1 MPRFSY
7 FGRPLKVLPAD
18 QQEQGEKLHKMLAAA
33 GLGSRRDMEEL
44 IAAGRASINGKPA
57 QVGDRVRPGDV
68 VRFNGRIVNLPWKQA
83 LPKVLLYHKR
93 EGEIVSRDDPEG
105 RPSVFER
112 LPRLRGQR
120 WISVGRLDF
129 NTEGLLIFTTNGELA
144 NRLSHPRYEVERE
157 YAVRVLGEVTEEQ
170 MERLR
175 EGIELE
181 DGLARVEDIAP
192 AGGEGANQW
201 YRLVIREG
209 RNREVRRLM
218 EALGLTVSRLIRV
231 RFGPVAMPARLKRGM
246 TLDMPEEEVA
256 QLMDWCD
263 LGAGGKAKAS
273 REAPEAVKPRGG
285 HPYRR
290 RLDRTHPSGD
300 DTPLPAAPAGKGR
313 RKGA

>member
-7 FGRPLKVLPAD
+7 FGRPLKALPAD

-57 QVGDRVRPGDV
+57 QVGDRVKAGDV
-68 VRFNGRIVNLPWKQA
+68 VRLNGRIVNLPWKQA
-83 LPKVLLYHKR
+83 LPKVLLYHKP

-105 RPSVFER
+105 RPSVFDR

-129 NTEGLLIFTTNGELA
+129 NTEGLLIFTTSGELA

-157 YAVRVLGEVTEEQ
+157 YAVRILGELTEAQ
-170 MERLR
+170 MDQLR
-175 EGIELE
+175 NGIELE
-181 DGLARVEDIAP
+181 DGSAHVEDIAP

-201 YRLVIREG
+201 YRLVIKEG

-231 RFGPVAMPARLKRGM
+231 RFGPVAMPPRVKRGM
-246 TLDMPEEEVA
+246 TLDMPEEEVE
-256 QLMDWCD
+256 QLMEWCD
-263 LGAGGKAKAS
+263 LKTDGKAKPPLENAE
-273 REAPEAVKPRGG
+273 EAKPKGG

-290 RLDRTHPSGD
+290 RLGRSDPPGDANTPRPGPNRRDRK
-300 DTPLPAAPAGKGR
+300 KGE
-313 RKGA
+313 